1 MQVVK
6 RNGKRE
12 DYNCK
17 KIKKA
22 INFACEGLGVNPLE
36 LEAKFD
42 EFLYDGVTTKA
53 IQDNLILHAKNLAS
67 PLDDEWLLVAGR
79 LATMDR
85 WGIVG
90 CYDKS
95 FSDYFKEQRNNGEW
109 SHDNFDIYTEDE
121 IKLIGTYVV
130 KERDLQHT
138 IASVETADSKYL
150 AKNECIQMLFIGNA
164 MLYASVEKTPQSRL
178 LRVKEFYE
186 ELSNLDWSLASP
198 QLMNLRKGLN
208 NASCFILSPDDDL
221 NSIFDAVKDAAQISK
236 NGGGLGWWLGFIR
249 AKGSSL
255 MGTEGGSGGVLPQVK
270 VLNDTLVYINQ
281 AGKRKGAGTVAL
293 PIWHNDIMDFF
304 DIQTEVGDPRSKSFD
319 IQPQV
324 CFTDLFMQKLEDDPN
339 QEWITVC
346 PYEVKEKLDIILP
359 NMYNEDFVEA
369 YAKIE
374 KAVEDGVLKVFTK
387 YKVIDLWRKY
397 LQVFFEK
404 GRPYA
409 TFVCKI
415 NRDNPNKHDGFI
427 YCGNLCV
434 APETEILTRNGYQ
447 VISELEGQEVEVW
460 NGEEWSKTTVV
471 KTSPLESVVSV
482 DTDDGATIDC
492 TKYHKWYVVK
502 RDKSGKLRGMIEK
515 RTHELQAGDEL
526 IKSEGYDTVLHGYA
540 RLDFPYESGFVTGD
554 GCERGRTDNKGL
566 ELTLYKQSNKFFLKD
581 VLKGY
586 SSSTN
591 LDGNMVFRWKYGTLL
606 GKYNIPDSSF
616 VLQDRLEWLAG
627 LLDADGSALKDG
639 ESFVLNTS
647 KKDFAQKM
655 KLFLQEI
662 GVDCTCG
669 LYSNSKTTAFSKKTS
684 NDYQEIPREPLYVVR
699 VHAKGV
705 TRLLDLGLSCKRLDL
720 VKSEKSRSTSS
731 KFVKIVSVSD
741 FGRETPVFC
750 FTEPKRHM
758 GMFNGILTGQC
769 QESFSNTKPDVYH
782 HTCSLASLVVG
793 RIAVNEL
800 SDKASSLTRLLN
812 NGMMITKAPVV
823 ESENHLRD
831 YRTIGVGIQGL
842 ADILAREWKTYEDLD
857 FITEV
862 CERIQ
867 YGCVRESIQ
876 MAREYSPYPKFKGS
890 RWDVGDIFD
899 EYHKNSVCHD
909 LDWLELKQL
918 CKQHGIYNSQLTS
931 PAPNTST
938 SLFMMASAGFMPHYA
953 EYFYED
959 NKDGKTPVSS
969 MYGKD
974 NPIFYANSI
983 GYFKQYELTKAVGA
997 GQKFVDTGISAEYV
1011 LDRNIHEVTA
1021 KDVSMLVKEAWKNGN
1036 KTVYYL
1042 RTIKVG
1048 EQLVKTDELCS
1059 SCSG

>member
-1 MQVVK
+1 MKVIK
-6 RNGKRE
+6 RNGKAE
-12 DYNCK
+12 EYNCK

-22 INFACEGLGVNPLE
+22 INFACDGLSVNPLK

-42 EFLYDGVTTKA
+42 ESLFDGVTTKA
-53 IQDNLILHAKNLAS
+53 IQDNLILHAKNLS
-67 PLDDEWLLVAGR
+67 TPTDDEWLLVSGR

-90 CYDKS
+90 CYDKP
-95 FSDYFKEQRNNGEW
+95 FINYFEEQRNNGEW
-109 SHDNFDIYTEDE
+109 SHDNFDIYTKEE
-121 IKLIGTYVV
+121 VELIGTFVV

-138 IASVETADSKYL
+138 IASVETAESKYL

-164 MLYASVEKTPQSRL
+164 MLYASVEKTPQARL

-208 NASCFILSPDDDL
+208 NASCFILAPDDDL
-221 NSIFDAVKDAAQISK
+221 NSIFDAFKDAAQISK
-236 NGGGLGWWLGFIR
+236 NGGGLGWYLGFIR

-255 MGTEGGSGGVLPQVK
+255 MGTDGGSGGVLPQVK

-324 CFTDLFMQKLEDDPN
+324 CFMDLFMQKLEDNPQ

-346 PYEVKEKLDIILP
+346 PHEVKEKLGVVLP

-369 YAKIE
+369 YSGIE

-409 TFVCKI
+409 GFMCKV

-427 YCGNLCV
+427 YCLNLCV
-434 APETEILTRNGYQ
+434 
-447 VISELEGQEVEVW
+447 
-460 NGEEWSKTTVV
+460 
-471 KTSPLESVVSV
+471 
-482 DTDDGATIDC
+482 
-492 TKYHKWYVVK
+492 
-502 RDKSGKLRGMIEK
+502 
-515 RTHELQAGDEL
+515 
-526 IKSEGYDTVLHGYA
+526 
-540 RLDFPYESGFVTGD
+540 
-554 GCERGRTDNKGL
+554 
-566 ELTLYKQSNKFFLKD
+566 
-581 VLKGY
+581 
-586 SSSTN
+586 
-591 LDGNMVFRWKYGTLL
+591 
-606 GKYNIPDSSF
+606 
-616 VLQDRLEWLAG
+616 
-627 LLDADGSALKDG
+627 
-639 ESFVLNTS
+639 
-647 KKDFAQKM
+647 
-655 KLFLQEI
+655 
-662 GVDCTCG
+662 
-669 LYSNSKTTAFSKKTS
+669 
-684 NDYQEIPREPLYVVR
+684 
-699 VHAKGV
+699 
-705 TRLLDLGLSCKRLDL
+705 
-720 VKSEKSRSTSS
+720 
-731 KFVKIVSVSD
+731 
-741 FGRETPVFC
+741 
-750 FTEPKRHM
+750 
-758 GMFNGILTGQC
+758 
-769 QESFSNTKPDVYH
+769 ESFSNTKPDVYH

-800 SDKASSLTRLLN
+800 SNKASSLTRLLN

-842 ADILAREWKTYEDLD
+842 ADILAREWKSYEDLD

-876 MAREYSPYPKFKGS
+876 MAKEYSPYPKFKGS

-899 EYHKNSVCHD
+899 EYHKNSVCPD
-909 LDWLELKQL
+909 LDWLEQKQL
-918 CKQHGIYNSQLTS
+918 CKQYGIYNSQLTS

-974 NPIFYANSI
+974 NPIFYANSV
-983 GYFKQYELTKAVGA
+983 GYFKQHELTKAVGA

-1021 KDVSMLVKEAWKNGN
+1021 KDVSMLVKEAWKNGT
-1036 KTVYYL
+1036 KAVYYL

>member
-1 MQVVK
+1 MKVIK
-6 RNGKRE
+6 RNGKAE
-12 DYNCK
+12 EYNCK

-22 INFACEGLGVNPLE
+22 INFACDGLSVNPLK

-42 EFLYDGVTTKA
+42 ESLFDGVTTKA
-53 IQDNLILHAKNLAS
+53 IQDNLILHAKNLS
-67 PLDDEWLLVAGR
+67 TPTDDEWLLVSGR

-90 CYDKS
+90 CYDKP
-95 FSDYFKEQRNNGEW
+95 FINYFEEQRNNGEW
-109 SHDNFDIYTEDE
+109 SHDNFDIYTKEE
-121 IKLIGTYVV
+121 VELIGTFVV

-138 IASVETADSKYL
+138 IASVETAESKYL

-164 MLYASVEKTPQSRL
+164 MLYASVEKTPQARL

-208 NASCFILSPDDDL
+208 NASCFILAPDDDL
-221 NSIFDAVKDAAQISK
+221 NSIYDAFKDAAQISK
-236 NGGGLGWWLGFIR
+236 NGGGLGWYLGFIR

-255 MGTEGGSGGVLPQVK
+255 MGTDGGSGGVLPQVK

-324 CFTDLFMQKLEDDPN
+324 CFMDLFMQKLEDNPQ

-346 PYEVKEKLDIILP
+346 PHEVKEKLGIVLP

-369 YAKIE
+369 YSEIE

-387 YKVIDLWRKY
+387 YKAIDLWRKY

-409 TFVCKI
+409 GFMCKV

-427 YCGNLCV
+427 YCLNLCV
-434 APETEILTRNGYQ
+434 
-447 VISELEGQEVEVW
+447 
-460 NGEEWSKTTVV
+460 
-471 KTSPLESVVSV
+471 
-482 DTDDGATIDC
+482 
-492 TKYHKWYVVK
+492 
-502 RDKSGKLRGMIEK
+502 
-515 RTHELQAGDEL
+515 
-526 IKSEGYDTVLHGYA
+526 
-540 RLDFPYESGFVTGD
+540 
-554 GCERGRTDNKGL
+554 
-566 ELTLYKQSNKFFLKD
+566 
-581 VLKGY
+581 
-586 SSSTN
+586 
-591 LDGNMVFRWKYGTLL
+591 
-606 GKYNIPDSSF
+606 
-616 VLQDRLEWLAG
+616 
-627 LLDADGSALKDG
+627 
-639 ESFVLNTS
+639 
-647 KKDFAQKM
+647 
-655 KLFLQEI
+655 
-662 GVDCTCG
+662 
-669 LYSNSKTTAFSKKTS
+669 
-684 NDYQEIPREPLYVVR
+684 
-699 VHAKGV
+699 
-705 TRLLDLGLSCKRLDL
+705 
-720 VKSEKSRSTSS
+720 
-731 KFVKIVSVSD
+731 
-741 FGRETPVFC
+741 
-750 FTEPKRHM
+750 
-758 GMFNGILTGQC
+758 
-769 QESFSNTKPDVYH
+769 ESFSNTKPDVYH

-800 SDKASSLTRLLN
+800 SNKASSLTRLLN

-842 ADILAREWKTYEDLD
+842 ADILAREWKSYEDLD

-876 MAREYSPYPKFKGS
+876 MAKEYSPYPKFKGS

-899 EYHKNSVCHD
+899 EYHKNSVCPD
-909 LDWLELKQL
+909 LDWLEQKQL
-918 CKQHGIYNSQLTS
+918 CKQYGIYNSQLTS

-974 NPIFYANSI
+974 NPIFYANSV
-983 GYFKQYELTKAVGA
+983 GYFKQHELTKAVGA

-1021 KDVSMLVKEAWKNGN
+1021 KDVSMLVKEAWKNGT
-1036 KTVYYL
+1036 KAVYYL

>member
-1 MQVVK
+1 MKVIK
-6 RNGKRE
+6 RNGKAE
-12 DYNCK
+12 EYNCK

-22 INFACEGLGVNPLE
+22 INFACDGLSVNPLK

-42 EFLYDGVTTKA
+42 ESLFDGVTTKA
-53 IQDNLILHAKNLAS
+53 IQDNLILHAKNLS
-67 PLDDEWLLVAGR
+67 TPTDDEWLLVSGR

-90 CYDKS
+90 CYDKP
-95 FSDYFKEQRNNGEW
+95 FINYFEEQRNNGEW
-109 SHDNFDIYTEDE
+109 SHKNFDIYTKEEVE
-121 IKLIGTYVV
+121 IIGTFIV

-138 IASVETADSKYL
+138 IASVETAESKYL

-164 MLYASVEKTPQSRL
+164 MLYASVEKTSQARL
-178 LRVKEFYE
+178 VRVKEFYE

-208 NASCFILSPDDDL
+208 NASCFILAPDDDL
-221 NSIFDAVKDAAQISK
+221 NSIYDAFKDAAQISK
-236 NGGGLGWWLGFIR
+236 NGGGLGWYLGFIR

-255 MGTEGGSGGVLPQVK
+255 MGTDGGSGGVLPQVK

-324 CFTDLFMQKLEDDPN
+324 CFMDLFMQKLEDNPQ

-346 PYEVKEKLDIILP
+346 PHEVKEKLGIVLP

-369 YAKIE
+369 YSEIE

-409 TFVCKI
+409 GFMCKV

-427 YCGNLCV
+427 YCLNLCV
-434 APETEILTRNGYQ
+434 
-447 VISELEGQEVEVW
+447 
-460 NGEEWSKTTVV
+460 
-471 KTSPLESVVSV
+471 
-482 DTDDGATIDC
+482 
-492 TKYHKWYVVK
+492 
-502 RDKSGKLRGMIEK
+502 
-515 RTHELQAGDEL
+515 
-526 IKSEGYDTVLHGYA
+526 
-540 RLDFPYESGFVTGD
+540 
-554 GCERGRTDNKGL
+554 
-566 ELTLYKQSNKFFLKD
+566 
-581 VLKGY
+581 
-586 SSSTN
+586 
-591 LDGNMVFRWKYGTLL
+591 
-606 GKYNIPDSSF
+606 
-616 VLQDRLEWLAG
+616 
-627 LLDADGSALKDG
+627 
-639 ESFVLNTS
+639 
-647 KKDFAQKM
+647 
-655 KLFLQEI
+655 
-662 GVDCTCG
+662 
-669 LYSNSKTTAFSKKTS
+669 
-684 NDYQEIPREPLYVVR
+684 
-699 VHAKGV
+699 
-705 TRLLDLGLSCKRLDL
+705 
-720 VKSEKSRSTSS
+720 
-731 KFVKIVSVSD
+731 
-741 FGRETPVFC
+741 
-750 FTEPKRHM
+750 
-758 GMFNGILTGQC
+758 
-769 QESFSNTKPDVYH
+769 ESFSNTKPDVYH

-800 SDKASSLTRLLN
+800 SNKASSLTRLLN

-842 ADILAREWKTYEDLD
+842 ADILAREWKSYEDLD

-876 MAREYSPYPKFKGS
+876 MAKEYSPYPKFKGS

-899 EYHKNSVCHD
+899 EYHKNSVCPD
-909 LDWLELKQL
+909 LDWLEQKQL
-918 CKQHGIYNSQLTS
+918 CKQYGIYNSQLTS

-974 NPIFYANSI
+974 NPIFYANSV
-983 GYFKQYELTKAVGA
+983 GYFKQHELTKAVGA

-1021 KDVSMLVKEAWKNGN
+1021 KDVSMLVKEAWKNGT
-1036 KTVYYL
+1036 KAVYYL

>member
-1 MQVVK
+1 MKVIK
-6 RNGKRE
+6 RNGKAE
-12 DYNCK
+12 EYNCK

-22 INFACEGLGVNPLE
+22 INFACDGLSVNPLK

-42 EFLYDGVTTKA
+42 ESLFDGVTTKA
-53 IQDNLILHAKNLAS
+53 IQDNLILHAKNLS
-67 PLDDEWLLVAGR
+67 TPTDDEWLLVSGR

-90 CYDKS
+90 CYDKP
-95 FSDYFKEQRNNGEW
+95 FINYFEEQRNNGEW
-109 SHDNFDIYTEDE
+109 SHDNFDIYTKEE
-121 IKLIGTYVV
+121 VELIGTFVV

-138 IASVETADSKYL
+138 IASVETAESKYL

-164 MLYASVEKTPQSRL
+164 MLYASVEKTSQARL

-208 NASCFILSPDDDL
+208 NASCFILAPDDDL
-221 NSIFDAVKDAAQISK
+221 NSIFDAFKDAAQISK
-236 NGGGLGWWLGFIR
+236 NGGGLGWYLGFIR

-255 MGTEGGSGGVLPQVK
+255 MGTDGGSGGVLPQVK

-324 CFTDLFMQKLEDDPN
+324 CFMDLFMQKLEDNPQ

-346 PYEVKEKLDIILP
+346 PHEVKEKLGITLP

-369 YAKIE
+369 YSEIE

-409 TFVCKI
+409 GFMCKV

-427 YCGNLCV
+427 YCLNLCV
-434 APETEILTRNGYQ
+434 
-447 VISELEGQEVEVW
+447 
-460 NGEEWSKTTVV
+460 
-471 KTSPLESVVSV
+471 
-482 DTDDGATIDC
+482 
-492 TKYHKWYVVK
+492 
-502 RDKSGKLRGMIEK
+502 
-515 RTHELQAGDEL
+515 
-526 IKSEGYDTVLHGYA
+526 
-540 RLDFPYESGFVTGD
+540 
-554 GCERGRTDNKGL
+554 
-566 ELTLYKQSNKFFLKD
+566 
-581 VLKGY
+581 
-586 SSSTN
+586 
-591 LDGNMVFRWKYGTLL
+591 
-606 GKYNIPDSSF
+606 
-616 VLQDRLEWLAG
+616 
-627 LLDADGSALKDG
+627 
-639 ESFVLNTS
+639 
-647 KKDFAQKM
+647 
-655 KLFLQEI
+655 
-662 GVDCTCG
+662 
-669 LYSNSKTTAFSKKTS
+669 
-684 NDYQEIPREPLYVVR
+684 
-699 VHAKGV
+699 
-705 TRLLDLGLSCKRLDL
+705 
-720 VKSEKSRSTSS
+720 
-731 KFVKIVSVSD
+731 
-741 FGRETPVFC
+741 
-750 FTEPKRHM
+750 
-758 GMFNGILTGQC
+758 
-769 QESFSNTKPDVYH
+769 ESFSNTKPDVYH

-800 SDKASSLTRLLN
+800 SNKASSLTRLLN

-842 ADILAREWKTYEDLD
+842 ADILAREWKSYEDLD

-876 MAREYSPYPKFKGS
+876 MAKEYSPYPKFKGS

-899 EYHKNSVCHD
+899 EYHKNSVCPD
-909 LDWLELKQL
+909 LDWLEQKQL
-918 CKQHGIYNSQLTS
+918 CKQYGIYNSQLTS

-983 GYFKQYELTKAVGA
+983 GYFKQHKLTKAVGA

-1021 KDVSMLVKEAWKNGN
+1021 KDVSMLVKEAWKNST
-1036 KTVYYL
+1036 KAVYYL

-1048 EQLVKTDELCS
+1048 EQLVKTDEICS

>member
-1 MQVVK
+1 MKVIK
-6 RNGKRE
+6 RNGKAE
-12 DYNCK
+12 EYNCK

-22 INFACEGLGVNPLE
+22 INFACDGLSVNPLK

-42 EFLYDGVTTKA
+42 ESLFDGVTTKA
-53 IQDNLILHAKNLAS
+53 IQDNLILHAKNLS
-67 PLDDEWLLVAGR
+67 TPTDDEWLLVSGR

-90 CYDKS
+90 CYDKP
-95 FSDYFKEQRNNGEW
+95 FINYFEEQRNNGEW
-109 SHDNFDIYTEDE
+109 SHDNFDIYTKEE
-121 IKLIGTYVV
+121 VELIGTFVV

-138 IASVETADSKYL
+138 IASVETAESKYI
-150 AKNECIQMLFIGNA
+150 ARDECIQMLFIGNA
-164 MLYASVEKTPQSRL
+164 MLYASVEKTSQARL

-208 NASCFILSPDDDL
+208 NASCFILAPDDDL
-221 NSIFDAVKDAAQISK
+221 NSIFDAFKDAAQISK
-236 NGGGLGWWLGFIR
+236 NGGGLGWYLGFIR

-255 MGTEGGSGGVLPQVK
+255 MGTDGGSGGVLPQVK

-324 CFTDLFMQKLEDDPN
+324 CFMDLFMQKLEDNPQ

-346 PYEVKEKLDIILP
+346 PHEVKEKLGIVLP

-369 YAKIE
+369 YSEIE
-374 KAVEDGVLKVFTK
+374 KAVEGGVLKVFTK

-409 TFVCKI
+409 GFMCKV

-427 YCGNLCV
+427 YCLNLCV
-434 APETEILTRNGYQ
+434 
-447 VISELEGQEVEVW
+447 
-460 NGEEWSKTTVV
+460 
-471 KTSPLESVVSV
+471 
-482 DTDDGATIDC
+482 
-492 TKYHKWYVVK
+492 
-502 RDKSGKLRGMIEK
+502 
-515 RTHELQAGDEL
+515 
-526 IKSEGYDTVLHGYA
+526 
-540 RLDFPYESGFVTGD
+540 
-554 GCERGRTDNKGL
+554 
-566 ELTLYKQSNKFFLKD
+566 
-581 VLKGY
+581 
-586 SSSTN
+586 
-591 LDGNMVFRWKYGTLL
+591 
-606 GKYNIPDSSF
+606 
-616 VLQDRLEWLAG
+616 
-627 LLDADGSALKDG
+627 
-639 ESFVLNTS
+639 
-647 KKDFAQKM
+647 
-655 KLFLQEI
+655 
-662 GVDCTCG
+662 
-669 LYSNSKTTAFSKKTS
+669 
-684 NDYQEIPREPLYVVR
+684 
-699 VHAKGV
+699 
-705 TRLLDLGLSCKRLDL
+705 
-720 VKSEKSRSTSS
+720 
-731 KFVKIVSVSD
+731 
-741 FGRETPVFC
+741 
-750 FTEPKRHM
+750 
-758 GMFNGILTGQC
+758 
-769 QESFSNTKPDVYH
+769 ESFSNTKPDVYH

-800 SDKASSLTRLLN
+800 SNKASSLTRLLN

-842 ADILAREWKTYEDLD
+842 ADILAREWKSYEDLD

-876 MAREYSPYPKFKGS
+876 MAKEYSPYPKFKGS

-899 EYHKNSVCHD
+899 EYHKNSVCPD
-909 LDWLELKQL
+909 LDWLEQKQL
-918 CKQHGIYNSQLTS
+918 CKQYGIYNSQLTS

-974 NPIFYANSI
+974 NPIFYANSV
-983 GYFKQYELTKAVGA
+983 GYFKQHELTKAVGA

-1021 KDVSMLVKEAWKNGN
+1021 KDVSMLVKEAWKNGT
-1036 KTVYYL
+1036 KAVYYL

>member
-1 MQVVK
+1 MKVIK
-6 RNGKRE
+6 RNGKAE
-12 DYNCK
+12 EYNCK

-22 INFACEGLGVNPLE
+22 INFACDGLSVNPLK

-42 EFLYDGVTTKA
+42 ESLFDGVTTKA
-53 IQDNLILHAKNLAS
+53 IQDNLILHAKNLS
-67 PLDDEWLLVAGR
+67 TPMDDEWLLVSGR

-90 CYDKS
+90 CYDKP
-95 FSDYFKEQRNNGEW
+95 FINYFEEQRNNGEW
-109 SHDNFDIYTEDE
+109 SHDNFDIYTKEE
-121 IKLIGTYVV
+121 VELIGTFFV

-138 IASVETADSKYL
+138 IASVETAESKYL

-164 MLYASVEKTPQSRL
+164 MLYASVEKTPQARL

-208 NASCFILSPDDDL
+208 NASCFILAPDDDL
-221 NSIFDAVKDAAQISK
+221 NSIFDAFKDAAQISK
-236 NGGGLGWWLGFIR
+236 NGGGLGWYLGFIR

-255 MGTEGGSGGVLPQVK
+255 MGTDGGSGGVLPQVK

-324 CFTDLFMQKLEDDPN
+324 CFMDLFMQKLEDNPQ

-346 PYEVKEKLDIILP
+346 PHEVKEKLGITLP

-369 YAKIE
+369 YSEIE

-409 TFVCKI
+409 GFMCKV

-427 YCGNLCV
+427 YCLNLCV
-434 APETEILTRNGYQ
+434 
-447 VISELEGQEVEVW
+447 
-460 NGEEWSKTTVV
+460 
-471 KTSPLESVVSV
+471 
-482 DTDDGATIDC
+482 
-492 TKYHKWYVVK
+492 
-502 RDKSGKLRGMIEK
+502 
-515 RTHELQAGDEL
+515 
-526 IKSEGYDTVLHGYA
+526 
-540 RLDFPYESGFVTGD
+540 
-554 GCERGRTDNKGL
+554 
-566 ELTLYKQSNKFFLKD
+566 
-581 VLKGY
+581 
-586 SSSTN
+586 
-591 LDGNMVFRWKYGTLL
+591 
-606 GKYNIPDSSF
+606 
-616 VLQDRLEWLAG
+616 
-627 LLDADGSALKDG
+627 
-639 ESFVLNTS
+639 
-647 KKDFAQKM
+647 
-655 KLFLQEI
+655 
-662 GVDCTCG
+662 
-669 LYSNSKTTAFSKKTS
+669 
-684 NDYQEIPREPLYVVR
+684 
-699 VHAKGV
+699 
-705 TRLLDLGLSCKRLDL
+705 
-720 VKSEKSRSTSS
+720 
-731 KFVKIVSVSD
+731 
-741 FGRETPVFC
+741 
-750 FTEPKRHM
+750 
-758 GMFNGILTGQC
+758 
-769 QESFSNTKPDVYH
+769 ESFSNTKPDVYH

-800 SDKASSLTRLLN
+800 SNKASSLTRLLN

-842 ADILAREWKTYEDLD
+842 ADILAREWKSYEDLD

-876 MAREYSPYPKFKGS
+876 MAKEYSPYPKFKGS

-899 EYHKNSVCHD
+899 EYHKNSVCPD
-909 LDWLELKQL
+909 LDWLEQKQL
-918 CKQHGIYNSQLTS
+918 CKQYGIYNSQLTS

-983 GYFKQYELTKAVGA
+983 GYFKQHKLTKAVGA

-1021 KDVSMLVKEAWKNGN
+1021 KDVSMLVKEAWKNST
-1036 KTVYYL
+1036 KAVYYL

-1048 EQLVKTDELCS
+1048 EQLVKTDEICP

>member
-1 MQVVK
+1 MKVIK
-6 RNGKRE
+6 RNGKAE
-12 DYNCK
+12 EYNCK

-22 INFACEGLGVNPLE
+22 INFACDGLSVNPLK

-42 EFLYDGVTTKA
+42 ESLFDGVTTKA
-53 IQDNLILHAKNLAS
+53 IQDNLILHAKNLS
-67 PLDDEWLLVAGR
+67 TPMDDEWLLVSGR

-90 CYDKS
+90 CYDKP
-95 FSDYFKEQRNNGEW
+95 FINYFEDQRNNGEW
-109 SHDNFDIYTEDE
+109 SHDNFDIYTKEE
-121 IKLIGTYVV
+121 VELIGTFVV

-138 IASVETADSKYL
+138 IASVETAESKYL

-164 MLYASVEKTPQSRL
+164 MLYASVEKTPQARL

-208 NASCFILSPDDDL
+208 NASCFILAPDDDL
-221 NSIFDAVKDAAQISK
+221 NSIFDAFKDAAQISK
-236 NGGGLGWWLGFIR
+236 NGGGLGWYLGFIR

-255 MGTEGGSGGVLPQVK
+255 MGTDGGSGGVLPQVK

-324 CFTDLFMQKLEDDPN
+324 CFMDLFMQKLEDNPQ

-346 PYEVKEKLDIILP
+346 PHEVKEKLGIVLP

-369 YAKIE
+369 YSEIE

-409 TFVCKI
+409 GFMCKV

-427 YCGNLCV
+427 YCLNLCV
-434 APETEILTRNGYQ
+434 
-447 VISELEGQEVEVW
+447 
-460 NGEEWSKTTVV
+460 
-471 KTSPLESVVSV
+471 
-482 DTDDGATIDC
+482 
-492 TKYHKWYVVK
+492 
-502 RDKSGKLRGMIEK
+502 
-515 RTHELQAGDEL
+515 
-526 IKSEGYDTVLHGYA
+526 
-540 RLDFPYESGFVTGD
+540 
-554 GCERGRTDNKGL
+554 
-566 ELTLYKQSNKFFLKD
+566 
-581 VLKGY
+581 
-586 SSSTN
+586 
-591 LDGNMVFRWKYGTLL
+591 
-606 GKYNIPDSSF
+606 
-616 VLQDRLEWLAG
+616 
-627 LLDADGSALKDG
+627 
-639 ESFVLNTS
+639 
-647 KKDFAQKM
+647 
-655 KLFLQEI
+655 
-662 GVDCTCG
+662 
-669 LYSNSKTTAFSKKTS
+669 
-684 NDYQEIPREPLYVVR
+684 
-699 VHAKGV
+699 
-705 TRLLDLGLSCKRLDL
+705 
-720 VKSEKSRSTSS
+720 
-731 KFVKIVSVSD
+731 
-741 FGRETPVFC
+741 
-750 FTEPKRHM
+750 
-758 GMFNGILTGQC
+758 
-769 QESFSNTKPDVYH
+769 ESFSNTKPDVYH

-800 SDKASSLTRLLN
+800 SNKASSLTRLLN

-842 ADILAREWKTYEDLD
+842 ADILAREWKSYEDLD

-876 MAREYSPYPKFKGS
+876 MAKEYSPYPKFKGS

-899 EYHKNSVCHD
+899 EYHKNSICPD
-909 LDWLELKQL
+909 LDWLEQKQL
-918 CKQHGIYNSQLTS
+918 CKQYGIYNSQLTS

-983 GYFKQYELTKAVGA
+983 GYFKQHKLTKAVGA

-1021 KDVSMLVKEAWKNGN
+1021 KDVSMLVKEAWKNST
-1036 KTVYYL
+1036 KAVYYL

>member
-1 MQVVK
+1 MKVIK
-6 RNGKRE
+6 RNGKAE
-12 DYNCK
+12 EYNCK

-22 INFACEGLGVNPLE
+22 INFACDGLSVNPLK

-42 EFLYDGVTTKA
+42 ESLFDGVTTKA
-53 IQDNLILHAKNLAS
+53 IQDNLILHAKNLS
-67 PLDDEWLLVAGR
+67 TPVDDEWLLVSGR

-90 CYDKS
+90 CYDKP
-95 FSDYFKEQRNNGEW
+95 FINYFEEQRNNGEW
-109 SHDNFDIYTEDE
+109 SHDNFDIYTKEE
-121 IKLIGTYVV
+121 VELIGTFVV

-138 IASVETADSKYL
+138 IASVETAESKYL

-164 MLYASVEKTPQSRL
+164 MLYASVEKTSQARL

-208 NASCFILSPDDDL
+208 NASCFILAPDDDL
-221 NSIFDAVKDAAQISK
+221 NSIFDAFKDAAQISK
-236 NGGGLGWWLGFIR
+236 NGGGLGWYLGFIR

-255 MGTEGGSGGVLPQVK
+255 MGTDGGSGGVLPQVK

-324 CFTDLFMQKLEDDPN
+324 CFMDLFMQKLEDNPQ

-346 PYEVKEKLDIILP
+346 PHEVKEKLGITLP

-369 YAKIE
+369 YSEIE

-409 TFVCKI
+409 GFMCKV

-427 YCGNLCV
+427 YCLNLCV
-434 APETEILTRNGYQ
+434 
-447 VISELEGQEVEVW
+447 
-460 NGEEWSKTTVV
+460 
-471 KTSPLESVVSV
+471 
-482 DTDDGATIDC
+482 
-492 TKYHKWYVVK
+492 
-502 RDKSGKLRGMIEK
+502 
-515 RTHELQAGDEL
+515 
-526 IKSEGYDTVLHGYA
+526 
-540 RLDFPYESGFVTGD
+540 
-554 GCERGRTDNKGL
+554 
-566 ELTLYKQSNKFFLKD
+566 
-581 VLKGY
+581 
-586 SSSTN
+586 
-591 LDGNMVFRWKYGTLL
+591 
-606 GKYNIPDSSF
+606 
-616 VLQDRLEWLAG
+616 
-627 LLDADGSALKDG
+627 
-639 ESFVLNTS
+639 
-647 KKDFAQKM
+647 
-655 KLFLQEI
+655 
-662 GVDCTCG
+662 
-669 LYSNSKTTAFSKKTS
+669 
-684 NDYQEIPREPLYVVR
+684 
-699 VHAKGV
+699 
-705 TRLLDLGLSCKRLDL
+705 
-720 VKSEKSRSTSS
+720 
-731 KFVKIVSVSD
+731 
-741 FGRETPVFC
+741 
-750 FTEPKRHM
+750 
-758 GMFNGILTGQC
+758 
-769 QESFSNTKPDVYH
+769 ESFSNTKPDVYH

-800 SDKASSLTRLLN
+800 SNKASSLTRLLN

-842 ADILAREWKTYEDLD
+842 ADILAREWKSYEDLD

-876 MAREYSPYPKFKGS
+876 MAKEYSPYPKFKGS

-899 EYHKNSVCHD
+899 EYHKNSVCPD
-909 LDWLELKQL
+909 LDWLEQKQL
-918 CKQHGIYNSQLTS
+918 CKQYGIYNSQLTS

-974 NPIFYANSI
+974 NPIFYANSV
-983 GYFKQYELTKAVGA
+983 GYFKQHKLTKAVGA

-1021 KDVSMLVKEAWKNGN
+1021 KDVSMLVKEAWKNGT
-1036 KTVYYL
+1036 KAVYYL

>member
-1 MQVVK
+1 MKVIK
-6 RNGKRE
+6 RNGKAE
-12 DYNCK
+12 EYNCK

-22 INFACEGLGVNPLE
+22 INFACDGLSVNPLK

-42 EFLYDGVTTKA
+42 ESLFDGVTTKA
-53 IQDNLILHAKNLAS
+53 IQDNLILHAKNLS
-67 PLDDEWLLVAGR
+67 TPMDDEWLLVSGR

-90 CYDKS
+90 CYDKP
-95 FSDYFKEQRNNGEW
+95 FINYFEEQRNNGEW
-109 SHDNFDIYTEDE
+109 SHDNFDIYTKEE
-121 IKLIGTYVV
+121 VELIGTFVV

-138 IASVETADSKYL
+138 IASVETAESKYL

-164 MLYASVEKTPQSRL
+164 MLYASVEKTPQARL

-208 NASCFILSPDDDL
+208 NASCFILAPDDDL
-221 NSIFDAVKDAAQISK
+221 NSIFDAFKDAAQISK
-236 NGGGLGWWLGFIR
+236 NGGGLGWYLGFIR

-255 MGTEGGSGGVLPQVK
+255 MGTDGGSGGVLPQVK

-324 CFTDLFMQKLEDDPN
+324 CFMDLFMQKLEDDPQ

-346 PYEVKEKLDIILP
+346 PHEVKEKLGVTLP

-369 YAKIE
+369 YSEIE

-387 YKVIDLWRKY
+387 HKVIDLWRKY

-409 TFVCKI
+409 GFMCKV

-427 YCGNLCV
+427 YCLNLCV
-434 APETEILTRNGYQ
+434 
-447 VISELEGQEVEVW
+447 
-460 NGEEWSKTTVV
+460 
-471 KTSPLESVVSV
+471 
-482 DTDDGATIDC
+482 
-492 TKYHKWYVVK
+492 
-502 RDKSGKLRGMIEK
+502 
-515 RTHELQAGDEL
+515 
-526 IKSEGYDTVLHGYA
+526 
-540 RLDFPYESGFVTGD
+540 
-554 GCERGRTDNKGL
+554 
-566 ELTLYKQSNKFFLKD
+566 
-581 VLKGY
+581 
-586 SSSTN
+586 
-591 LDGNMVFRWKYGTLL
+591 
-606 GKYNIPDSSF
+606 
-616 VLQDRLEWLAG
+616 
-627 LLDADGSALKDG
+627 
-639 ESFVLNTS
+639 
-647 KKDFAQKM
+647 
-655 KLFLQEI
+655 
-662 GVDCTCG
+662 
-669 LYSNSKTTAFSKKTS
+669 
-684 NDYQEIPREPLYVVR
+684 
-699 VHAKGV
+699 
-705 TRLLDLGLSCKRLDL
+705 
-720 VKSEKSRSTSS
+720 
-731 KFVKIVSVSD
+731 
-741 FGRETPVFC
+741 
-750 FTEPKRHM
+750 
-758 GMFNGILTGQC
+758 
-769 QESFSNTKPDVYH
+769 ESFSNTKPDVYH

-800 SDKASSLTRLLN
+800 SNKASSLTRLLN

-842 ADILAREWKTYEDLD
+842 ADILAREWKSYEDLD

-876 MAREYSPYPKFKGS
+876 MAKEYSPYPKFKGS

-899 EYHKNSVCHD
+899 EYHKNSVCPD
-909 LDWLELKQL
+909 LDWLEQKQL
-918 CKQHGIYNSQLTS
+918 CKQYGIYNSQLTS

-974 NPIFYANSI
+974 NPIFYANSV
-983 GYFKQYELTKAVGA
+983 GYFKQHELTKAVGA

-1021 KDVSMLVKEAWKNGN
+1021 KDVSMLVKEAWKNGT
-1036 KTVYYL
+1036 KAVYYL

-1048 EQLVKTDELCS
+1048 EQLVKTDESCS

>member
-1 MQVVK
+1 MKVIK
-6 RNGKRE
+6 RNGKAE
-12 DYNCK
+12 EYNCK

-22 INFACEGLGVNPLE
+22 INFACDGLSVNPLK

-42 EFLYDGVTTKA
+42 ESLFDGVTTKA
-53 IQDNLILHAKNLAS
+53 IQDNLILHAKNLS
-67 PLDDEWLLVAGR
+67 TPMDDEWLLVSGR

-90 CYDKS
+90 CYDKP
-95 FSDYFKEQRNNGEW
+95 FINYFEDQRNNGEW
-109 SHDNFDIYTEDE
+109 SHDNFDIYTKEE
-121 IKLIGTYVV
+121 VELIGTFVV

-138 IASVETADSKYL
+138 IASVETAESKYL

-164 MLYASVEKTPQSRL
+164 MLYASVEKTSQARL

-208 NASCFILSPDDDL
+208 NASCFILAPDDDL
-221 NSIFDAVKDAAQISK
+221 NSIFDAFKDAAQISK
-236 NGGGLGWWLGFIR
+236 NGGGLGWYLGFIR

-255 MGTEGGSGGVLPQVK
+255 MGTDGGSGGVLPQVK

-324 CFTDLFMQKLEDDPN
+324 CFMDLFMQKLEDNPQ

-346 PYEVKEKLDIILP
+346 PHEVKEKLGITLP

-369 YAKIE
+369 YSEIE

-409 TFVCKI
+409 GFMCKV

-427 YCGNLCV
+427 YCLNLCV
-434 APETEILTRNGYQ
+434 
-447 VISELEGQEVEVW
+447 
-460 NGEEWSKTTVV
+460 
-471 KTSPLESVVSV
+471 
-482 DTDDGATIDC
+482 
-492 TKYHKWYVVK
+492 
-502 RDKSGKLRGMIEK
+502 
-515 RTHELQAGDEL
+515 
-526 IKSEGYDTVLHGYA
+526 
-540 RLDFPYESGFVTGD
+540 
-554 GCERGRTDNKGL
+554 
-566 ELTLYKQSNKFFLKD
+566 
-581 VLKGY
+581 
-586 SSSTN
+586 
-591 LDGNMVFRWKYGTLL
+591 
-606 GKYNIPDSSF
+606 
-616 VLQDRLEWLAG
+616 
-627 LLDADGSALKDG
+627 
-639 ESFVLNTS
+639 
-647 KKDFAQKM
+647 
-655 KLFLQEI
+655 
-662 GVDCTCG
+662 
-669 LYSNSKTTAFSKKTS
+669 
-684 NDYQEIPREPLYVVR
+684 
-699 VHAKGV
+699 
-705 TRLLDLGLSCKRLDL
+705 
-720 VKSEKSRSTSS
+720 
-731 KFVKIVSVSD
+731 
-741 FGRETPVFC
+741 
-750 FTEPKRHM
+750 
-758 GMFNGILTGQC
+758 
-769 QESFSNTKPDVYH
+769 ESFSNTKPDVYH

-800 SDKASSLTRLLN
+800 SNKASSLTRLLN

-842 ADILAREWKTYEDLD
+842 ADILAREWKSYEDLD

-876 MAREYSPYPKFKGS
+876 MAKEYSPYPKFKGS

-899 EYHKNSVCHD
+899 EYHKNSVCPD
-909 LDWLELKQL
+909 LDWLEQKQL
-918 CKQHGIYNSQLTS
+918 CKQYGIYNSQLTS

-983 GYFKQYELTKAVGA
+983 GYFKQHKLTKAVGA

-1021 KDVSMLVKEAWKNGN
+1021 KDVSMLVKEAWKNGT
-1036 KTVYYL
+1036 KAVYYL

>member
-1 MQVVK
+1 MIKVVK
-6 RNGKRE
+6 RNGKTE
-12 DYNCK
+12 EYNCK

-22 INFACEGLGVNPLE
+22 INFACEGLTVNPLT

-42 EFLYDGVTTKA
+42 ESLFDGVTTKA
-53 IQDNLILHAKNLAS
+53 IQDNLILHAKNLS
-67 PLDDEWLLVAGR
+67 TPLDDEWLLVSGR

-90 CYDKS
+90 CYDKP
-95 FSDYFKEQRNNGEW
+95 FINYFKEQRNNGEW
-109 SHDNFDIYTEDE
+109 SHENFDIYTEDE
-121 IKLIGTYVV
+121 IKLIGTYIV

-138 IASVETADSKYL
+138 IASVETAESKYL

-164 MLYASVEKTPQSRL
+164 MLYASVEKTPQARL

-186 ELSNLDWSLASP
+186 ELSLLDWSLASP
-198 QLMNLRKGLN
+198 QLMNLRRGLN
-208 NASCFILSPDDDL
+208 NASCFILAPDDDL
-221 NSIFDAVKDAAQISK
+221 NSIFDAFKDAAQISK
-236 NGGGLGWWLGFIR
+236 NGGGLGWYLGFIR

-324 CFTDLFMQKLEDDPN
+324 CFTDLFMQKLEDNPQ

-346 PYEVKEKLDIILP
+346 PYEVKEKLNIILP

-369 YAKIE
+369 YSKIE
-374 KAVEDGVLKVFTK
+374 KAVEEGILKVFTK
-387 YKVIDLWRKY
+387 HKIIDLWRKY

-409 TFVCKI
+409 AFMCKV

-427 YCGNLCV
+427 YCLNLCV
-434 APETEILTRNGYQ
+434 
-447 VISELEGQEVEVW
+447 
-460 NGEEWSKTTVV
+460 
-471 KTSPLESVVSV
+471 
-482 DTDDGATIDC
+482 
-492 TKYHKWYVVK
+492 
-502 RDKSGKLRGMIEK
+502 
-515 RTHELQAGDEL
+515 
-526 IKSEGYDTVLHGYA
+526 
-540 RLDFPYESGFVTGD
+540 
-554 GCERGRTDNKGL
+554 
-566 ELTLYKQSNKFFLKD
+566 
-581 VLKGY
+581 
-586 SSSTN
+586 
-591 LDGNMVFRWKYGTLL
+591 
-606 GKYNIPDSSF
+606 
-616 VLQDRLEWLAG
+616 
-627 LLDADGSALKDG
+627 
-639 ESFVLNTS
+639 
-647 KKDFAQKM
+647 
-655 KLFLQEI
+655 
-662 GVDCTCG
+662 
-669 LYSNSKTTAFSKKTS
+669 
-684 NDYQEIPREPLYVVR
+684 
-699 VHAKGV
+699 
-705 TRLLDLGLSCKRLDL
+705 
-720 VKSEKSRSTSS
+720 
-731 KFVKIVSVSD
+731 
-741 FGRETPVFC
+741 
-750 FTEPKRHM
+750 
-758 GMFNGILTGQC
+758 
-769 QESFSNTKPDVYH
+769 ESFSNTKPDVYH

-793 RIAVNEL
+793 RIVVNEL
-800 SDKASSLTRLLN
+800 SNKASSLTRLLN

-842 ADILAREWKTYEDLD
+842 ADILAREWKAYEDLD

-876 MAREYSPYPKFKGS
+876 MAKEYSPYPKFKGS

-899 EYHKNSVCHD
+899 EYHKNSVCPD
-909 LDWLELKQL
+909 LDWLEQKQL
-918 CKQHGIYNSQLTS
+918 CKQYGIYNSQVTS

-938 SLFMMASAGFMPHYA
+938 SIFMMASAGFMPHYA
-953 EYFYED
+953 EYYYED

-983 GYFKQYELTKAVGA
+983 GYFKQHTLTKSVGA

-1011 LDRNIHEVTA
+1011 LDRNLHEVTA

-1036 KTVYYL
+1036 KAVYYL

-1048 EQLVKTDELCS
+1048 EQLVKTDELCA

>member
-1 MQVVK
+1 MKVIK
-6 RNGKRE
+6 RNGKAE
-12 DYNCK
+12 EYNCK

-22 INFACEGLGVNPLE
+22 INFACDGLSVNPLK

-42 EFLYDGVTTKA
+42 ESLFDGVTTKA
-53 IQDNLILHAKNLAS
+53 IQDNLILHAKNLS
-67 PLDDEWLLVAGR
+67 TPTDDEWLLVSGR

-90 CYDKS
+90 CYDKP
-95 FSDYFKEQRNNGEW
+95 FINYFEEQRNNGEW
-109 SHDNFDIYTEDE
+109 SHDNFDIYTKEE
-121 IKLIGTYVV
+121 VELIGTFVV

-138 IASVETADSKYL
+138 IASVETAESKYL

-164 MLYASVEKTPQSRL
+164 MLYASVEKTPQARL

-208 NASCFILSPDDDL
+208 NASCFILAPDDDL
-221 NSIFDAVKDAAQISK
+221 NSIFDAFKDAAQISK
-236 NGGGLGWWLGFIR
+236 NGGGLGWYLGFIR

-255 MGTEGGSGGVLPQVK
+255 MGTDGGSGGVLPQVK

-324 CFTDLFMQKLEDDPN
+324 CFMDLFMQKLEDNPQ

-346 PYEVKEKLDIILP
+346 PHEVKEKLGIVLP

-369 YAKIE
+369 YSEIE

-409 TFVCKI
+409 GFMCKV

-427 YCGNLCV
+427 YCLNLCV
-434 APETEILTRNGYQ
+434 
-447 VISELEGQEVEVW
+447 
-460 NGEEWSKTTVV
+460 
-471 KTSPLESVVSV
+471 
-482 DTDDGATIDC
+482 
-492 TKYHKWYVVK
+492 
-502 RDKSGKLRGMIEK
+502 
-515 RTHELQAGDEL
+515 
-526 IKSEGYDTVLHGYA
+526 
-540 RLDFPYESGFVTGD
+540 
-554 GCERGRTDNKGL
+554 
-566 ELTLYKQSNKFFLKD
+566 
-581 VLKGY
+581 
-586 SSSTN
+586 
-591 LDGNMVFRWKYGTLL
+591 
-606 GKYNIPDSSF
+606 
-616 VLQDRLEWLAG
+616 
-627 LLDADGSALKDG
+627 
-639 ESFVLNTS
+639 
-647 KKDFAQKM
+647 
-655 KLFLQEI
+655 
-662 GVDCTCG
+662 
-669 LYSNSKTTAFSKKTS
+669 
-684 NDYQEIPREPLYVVR
+684 
-699 VHAKGV
+699 
-705 TRLLDLGLSCKRLDL
+705 
-720 VKSEKSRSTSS
+720 
-731 KFVKIVSVSD
+731 
-741 FGRETPVFC
+741 
-750 FTEPKRHM
+750 
-758 GMFNGILTGQC
+758 
-769 QESFSNTKPDVYH
+769 ESFSNTKPDVYH

-800 SDKASSLTRLLN
+800 SNKASSLTRLLN

-842 ADILAREWKTYEDLD
+842 ADILAREWKSYEDLD

-876 MAREYSPYPKFKGS
+876 MAKEYSPYPKFKGS

-899 EYHKNSVCHD
+899 EYHKNSVCPD
-909 LDWLELKQL
+909 LDWLEQKQL
-918 CKQHGIYNSQLTS
+918 CKQYGIYNSQLTS

-974 NPIFYANSI
+974 NPIFYANSV
-983 GYFKQYELTKAVGA
+983 GYFKQHELTKAVGA

-1021 KDVSMLVKEAWKNGN
+1021 KDVSMLVKEAWKNGT
-1036 KTVYYL
+1036 KAVYYL

>member
-1 MQVVK
+1 MKVIK
-6 RNGKRE
+6 RNGKAE
-12 DYNCK
+12 EYNCK

-22 INFACEGLGVNPLE
+22 INFACDGLSVNPLK

-42 EFLYDGVTTKA
+42 ESLFDGVTTKA
-53 IQDNLILHAKNLAS
+53 IQDNLILHAKNLS
-67 PLDDEWLLVAGR
+67 TPTDDEWLLVSGR

-90 CYDKS
+90 CYDKP
-95 FSDYFKEQRNNGEW
+95 FINYFEEQRNNGEW
-109 SHDNFDIYTEDE
+109 SHDNFDIYTKEE
-121 IKLIGTYVV
+121 VELIGTFVV

-138 IASVETADSKYL
+138 IASVETAESKYL

-164 MLYASVEKTPQSRL
+164 MLYASVEKTPQARL

-208 NASCFILSPDDDL
+208 NASCFILAPDDDL
-221 NSIFDAVKDAAQISK
+221 NSIFDAFKDAAQISK
-236 NGGGLGWWLGFIR
+236 NGGGLGWYLGFIR

-255 MGTEGGSGGVLPQVK
+255 MGTDGGSGGVLPQVK

-324 CFTDLFMQKLEDDPN
+324 CFTDLFMQKLEDNPQ

-346 PYEVKEKLDIILP
+346 PHEVKEKLGIVLP

-369 YAKIE
+369 YSEIE
-374 KAVEDGVLKVFTK
+374 KAVENGVLKVFTK

-409 TFVCKI
+409 GFMCKV

-427 YCGNLCV
+427 YCLNLCV
-434 APETEILTRNGYQ
+434 
-447 VISELEGQEVEVW
+447 
-460 NGEEWSKTTVV
+460 
-471 KTSPLESVVSV
+471 
-482 DTDDGATIDC
+482 
-492 TKYHKWYVVK
+492 
-502 RDKSGKLRGMIEK
+502 
-515 RTHELQAGDEL
+515 
-526 IKSEGYDTVLHGYA
+526 
-540 RLDFPYESGFVTGD
+540 
-554 GCERGRTDNKGL
+554 
-566 ELTLYKQSNKFFLKD
+566 
-581 VLKGY
+581 
-586 SSSTN
+586 
-591 LDGNMVFRWKYGTLL
+591 
-606 GKYNIPDSSF
+606 
-616 VLQDRLEWLAG
+616 
-627 LLDADGSALKDG
+627 
-639 ESFVLNTS
+639 
-647 KKDFAQKM
+647 
-655 KLFLQEI
+655 
-662 GVDCTCG
+662 
-669 LYSNSKTTAFSKKTS
+669 
-684 NDYQEIPREPLYVVR
+684 
-699 VHAKGV
+699 
-705 TRLLDLGLSCKRLDL
+705 
-720 VKSEKSRSTSS
+720 
-731 KFVKIVSVSD
+731 
-741 FGRETPVFC
+741 
-750 FTEPKRHM
+750 
-758 GMFNGILTGQC
+758 
-769 QESFSNTKPDVYH
+769 ESFSNTKPDVYH

-800 SDKASSLTRLLN
+800 SNKASSLTRLLN

-831 YRTIGVGIQGL
+831 YRTIGVGVQGL
-842 ADILAREWKTYEDLD
+842 ADILAREWKSYEDLD

-876 MAREYSPYPKFKGS
+876 MAKEYSPYPKFKGS

-899 EYHKNSVCHD
+899 EYHKNSVCPD
-909 LDWLELKQL
+909 LDWLEQKQL
-918 CKQHGIYNSQLTS
+918 CKQYGIYNSQLTS

-974 NPIFYANSI
+974 NPIFYANSV
-983 GYFKQYELTKAVGA
+983 GYFKQHELTRAVGA

-1021 KDVSMLVKEAWKNGN
+1021 KDVSMLVKEAWKNGT
-1036 KTVYYL
+1036 KAVYYL

>member
-1 MQVVK
+1 MKVIK
-6 RNGKRE
+6 RNGKAE
-12 DYNCK
+12 EYNCK

-22 INFACEGLGVNPLE
+22 INFACDGLSVNPLK

-42 EFLYDGVTTKA
+42 ESLFDGVTTKA
-53 IQDNLILHAKNLAS
+53 IQDNLILHAKNLS
-67 PLDDEWLLVAGR
+67 TPMDDEWLLVSGR

-90 CYDKS
+90 CYDKP
-95 FSDYFKEQRNNGEW
+95 FINYFEEQRNNGEW
-109 SHDNFDIYTEDE
+109 SHDNFDIYTKEE
-121 IKLIGTYVV
+121 VELIGTFVV

-138 IASVETADSKYL
+138 IASVETAESKYL

-164 MLYASVEKTPQSRL
+164 MLYASVEKTPQARL

-186 ELSNLDWSLASP
+186 ELSDLDWSLASP

-208 NASCFILSPDDDL
+208 NASCFILAPDDDL
-221 NSIFDAVKDAAQISK
+221 NSIFDAFKDAAQISK
-236 NGGGLGWWLGFIR
+236 NGGGLGWYLGFIR

-255 MGTEGGSGGVLPQVK
+255 MGTDGGSGGVLPQVK

-324 CFTDLFMQKLEDDPN
+324 CFMDLFMQKLEDNPQ

-346 PYEVKEKLDIILP
+346 PHEVKEKLGIVLP

-369 YAKIE
+369 YSEIE
-374 KAVEDGVLKVFTK
+374 KAVEGGVLKVFTK

-409 TFVCKI
+409 GFMCKV

-427 YCGNLCV
+427 YCLNLCV
-434 APETEILTRNGYQ
+434 
-447 VISELEGQEVEVW
+447 
-460 NGEEWSKTTVV
+460 
-471 KTSPLESVVSV
+471 
-482 DTDDGATIDC
+482 
-492 TKYHKWYVVK
+492 
-502 RDKSGKLRGMIEK
+502 
-515 RTHELQAGDEL
+515 
-526 IKSEGYDTVLHGYA
+526 
-540 RLDFPYESGFVTGD
+540 
-554 GCERGRTDNKGL
+554 
-566 ELTLYKQSNKFFLKD
+566 
-581 VLKGY
+581 
-586 SSSTN
+586 
-591 LDGNMVFRWKYGTLL
+591 
-606 GKYNIPDSSF
+606 
-616 VLQDRLEWLAG
+616 
-627 LLDADGSALKDG
+627 
-639 ESFVLNTS
+639 
-647 KKDFAQKM
+647 
-655 KLFLQEI
+655 
-662 GVDCTCG
+662 
-669 LYSNSKTTAFSKKTS
+669 
-684 NDYQEIPREPLYVVR
+684 
-699 VHAKGV
+699 
-705 TRLLDLGLSCKRLDL
+705 
-720 VKSEKSRSTSS
+720 
-731 KFVKIVSVSD
+731 
-741 FGRETPVFC
+741 
-750 FTEPKRHM
+750 
-758 GMFNGILTGQC
+758 
-769 QESFSNTKPDVYH
+769 ESFSNTKPDVYH

-800 SDKASSLTRLLN
+800 SNKASSLTRLLN

-842 ADILAREWKTYEDLD
+842 ADILAREWKSYEDLD

-876 MAREYSPYPKFKGS
+876 MAKEYSPYPKFKGS

-899 EYHKNSVCHD
+899 EYHKNSVCPD
-909 LDWLELKQL
+909 LDWLEQKQL
-918 CKQHGIYNSQLTS
+918 CKQYGIYNSQLTS

-974 NPIFYANSI
+974 NPIFYANSV
-983 GYFKQYELTKAVGA
+983 GYFKQHELTKAVGA

-1021 KDVSMLVKEAWKNGN
+1021 KDVSMLVKEAWKNGT
-1036 KTVYYL
+1036 KAVYYL

>member
-1 MQVVK
+1 MIKVVK
-6 RNGKRE
+6 RNGKTE
-12 DYNCK
+12 EYNCK

-22 INFACEGLGVNPLE
+22 INFACEGLTVNPLT

-42 EFLYDGVTTKA
+42 ESLFDGVTTKA
-53 IQDNLILHAKNLAS
+53 IQDNLILHAKNLS
-67 PLDDEWLLVAGR
+67 TPLDDEWLLVSGR

-90 CYDKS
+90 CYDKP
-95 FSDYFKEQRNNGEW
+95 FINYFKEQRSNGEW
-109 SHDNFDIYTEDE
+109 SHENFDIYTEDE
-121 IKLIGTYVV
+121 IKLIGTYIV

-138 IASVETADSKYL
+138 IASVETAESKYL

-164 MLYASVEKTPQSRL
+164 MLYASVEKTPQDRL

-186 ELSNLDWSLASP
+186 ELSLLDWSLASP

-208 NASCFILSPDDDL
+208 NASCFILAPDDDL
-221 NSIFDAVKDAAQISK
+221 NSIFDAFKDAAQISK
-236 NGGGLGWWLGFIR
+236 NGGGLGWYLGFIR

-324 CFTDLFMQKLEDDPN
+324 CFTDLFMQKLEDNPQ

-346 PYEVKEKLDIILP
+346 PYEVKEKLNIILP

-369 YAKIE
+369 YSKIE
-374 KAVEDGVLKVFTK
+374 KAVEEGILKVFTK
-387 YKVIDLWRKY
+387 HKIIDLWRKY

-409 TFVCKI
+409 AFMCKV

-427 YCGNLCV
+427 YCLNLCV
-434 APETEILTRNGYQ
+434 
-447 VISELEGQEVEVW
+447 
-460 NGEEWSKTTVV
+460 
-471 KTSPLESVVSV
+471 
-482 DTDDGATIDC
+482 
-492 TKYHKWYVVK
+492 
-502 RDKSGKLRGMIEK
+502 
-515 RTHELQAGDEL
+515 
-526 IKSEGYDTVLHGYA
+526 
-540 RLDFPYESGFVTGD
+540 
-554 GCERGRTDNKGL
+554 
-566 ELTLYKQSNKFFLKD
+566 
-581 VLKGY
+581 
-586 SSSTN
+586 
-591 LDGNMVFRWKYGTLL
+591 
-606 GKYNIPDSSF
+606 
-616 VLQDRLEWLAG
+616 
-627 LLDADGSALKDG
+627 
-639 ESFVLNTS
+639 
-647 KKDFAQKM
+647 
-655 KLFLQEI
+655 
-662 GVDCTCG
+662 
-669 LYSNSKTTAFSKKTS
+669 
-684 NDYQEIPREPLYVVR
+684 
-699 VHAKGV
+699 
-705 TRLLDLGLSCKRLDL
+705 
-720 VKSEKSRSTSS
+720 
-731 KFVKIVSVSD
+731 
-741 FGRETPVFC
+741 
-750 FTEPKRHM
+750 
-758 GMFNGILTGQC
+758 
-769 QESFSNTKPDVYH
+769 ESFSNTKPDVYH

-800 SDKASSLTRLLN
+800 SNKASSLTRLLN

-842 ADILAREWKTYEDLD
+842 ADILAREWKAYEDLD

-876 MAREYSPYPKFKGS
+876 MAKEYSPYPKFKGS

-899 EYHKNSVCHD
+899 EYHKNSVCPD
-909 LDWLELKQL
+909 LDWLEQKQL
-918 CKQHGIYNSQLTS
+918 CKQYGIYNSQVTS

-938 SLFMMASAGFMPHYA
+938 SIFMMASAGFMPHYA
-953 EYFYED
+953 EYYYED

-983 GYFKQYELTKAVGA
+983 GYFKQHTLTKSVGA

-1011 LDRNIHEVTA
+1011 LDRNLHEVTA

-1036 KTVYYL
+1036 KAVYYL

-1048 EQLVKTDELCS
+1048 EQLVKVDELCA

>member
-1 MQVVK
+1 MKVIK
-6 RNGKRE
+6 RNGKAE
-12 DYNCK
+12 EYNCK

-22 INFACEGLGVNPLE
+22 INFACDGLSVNPLK

-42 EFLYDGVTTKA
+42 ESLFDGVTTKA
-53 IQDNLILHAKNLAS
+53 IQDNLILHAKNLS
-67 PLDDEWLLVAGR
+67 TPTDDEWLLVSGR

-90 CYDKS
+90 CYDKP
-95 FSDYFKEQRNNGEW
+95 FINYFEEQRNNGEW
-109 SHDNFDIYTEDE
+109 SHDNFDIYTKEE
-121 IKLIGTYVV
+121 VELIGTFVV
-130 KERDLQHT
+130 KECDLQHT
-138 IASVETADSKYL
+138 IASVETAESKYL

-164 MLYASVEKTPQSRL
+164 MLYASVEKTPQARL

-208 NASCFILSPDDDL
+208 NASCFILAPDDDL
-221 NSIFDAVKDAAQISK
+221 NSIFDAFKDAAQISK
-236 NGGGLGWWLGFIR
+236 NGGGLGWYLGFIR

-255 MGTEGGSGGVLPQVK
+255 MGTDGGSGGVLPQVK

-324 CFTDLFMQKLEDDPN
+324 CFMDLFMQKLEDNPQ

-346 PYEVKEKLDIILP
+346 PHEVKEKLGIVLP

-369 YAKIE
+369 YSEIE
-374 KAVEDGVLKVFTK
+374 KAVEGGVLKVFTK

-409 TFVCKI
+409 GFMCKV

-427 YCGNLCV
+427 YCLNLCV
-434 APETEILTRNGYQ
+434 
-447 VISELEGQEVEVW
+447 
-460 NGEEWSKTTVV
+460 
-471 KTSPLESVVSV
+471 
-482 DTDDGATIDC
+482 
-492 TKYHKWYVVK
+492 
-502 RDKSGKLRGMIEK
+502 
-515 RTHELQAGDEL
+515 
-526 IKSEGYDTVLHGYA
+526 
-540 RLDFPYESGFVTGD
+540 
-554 GCERGRTDNKGL
+554 
-566 ELTLYKQSNKFFLKD
+566 
-581 VLKGY
+581 
-586 SSSTN
+586 
-591 LDGNMVFRWKYGTLL
+591 
-606 GKYNIPDSSF
+606 
-616 VLQDRLEWLAG
+616 
-627 LLDADGSALKDG
+627 
-639 ESFVLNTS
+639 
-647 KKDFAQKM
+647 
-655 KLFLQEI
+655 
-662 GVDCTCG
+662 
-669 LYSNSKTTAFSKKTS
+669 
-684 NDYQEIPREPLYVVR
+684 
-699 VHAKGV
+699 
-705 TRLLDLGLSCKRLDL
+705 
-720 VKSEKSRSTSS
+720 
-731 KFVKIVSVSD
+731 
-741 FGRETPVFC
+741 
-750 FTEPKRHM
+750 
-758 GMFNGILTGQC
+758 
-769 QESFSNTKPDVYH
+769 ESFSNTKPDVYH

-800 SDKASSLTRLLN
+800 SNKASSLTRLLN

-842 ADILAREWKTYEDLD
+842 ADILAREWKSYEDLD

-876 MAREYSPYPKFKGS
+876 MAKEYSPYPKFKGS

-899 EYHKNSVCHD
+899 EYHKNSVCPD
-909 LDWLELKQL
+909 LDWLEQKQL
-918 CKQHGIYNSQLTS
+918 CKQYGIYNSQLTS

-974 NPIFYANSI
+974 NPIFYANSV
-983 GYFKQYELTKAVGA
+983 GYFKQHELTKAVGA

>member
-1 MQVVK
+1 MQVIK
-6 RNGKRE
+6 RNGKAE
-12 DYNCK
+12 EYNCK

-22 INFACEGLGVNPLE
+22 INFACDRLSVNPLK

-42 EFLYDGVTTKA
+42 ESLFDGVTTKA
-53 IQDNLILHAKNLAS
+53 IQDNLILHAKNLS
-67 PLDDEWLLVAGR
+67 TPTDDEWLLVSGR

-90 CYDKS
+90 CYDKP
-95 FSDYFKEQRNNGEW
+95 FINYFEEQRNNGEW
-109 SHDNFDIYTEDE
+109 SHDNFDIYTKEE
-121 IKLIGTYVV
+121 VELIGTFVV

-138 IASVETADSKYL
+138 IASVETAESKYL

-164 MLYASVEKTPQSRL
+164 MLYASVEKTPQARL

-208 NASCFILSPDDDL
+208 NASCFILTPDDDL
-221 NSIFDAVKDAAQISK
+221 NSIFDAFKDAAQISK
-236 NGGGLGWWLGFIR
+236 NGGGLGWYLGFIR

-255 MGTEGGSGGVLPQVK
+255 MGTDGGSGGVLPQVK

-324 CFTDLFMQKLEDDPN
+324 CFIDLFMQKLEDNPQ

-346 PYEVKEKLDIILP
+346 PHEVKEKLGIVLP

-369 YAKIE
+369 YSEIE

-409 TFVCKI
+409 GFMCKV

-427 YCGNLCV
+427 YCLNLCV
-434 APETEILTRNGYQ
+434 
-447 VISELEGQEVEVW
+447 
-460 NGEEWSKTTVV
+460 
-471 KTSPLESVVSV
+471 
-482 DTDDGATIDC
+482 
-492 TKYHKWYVVK
+492 
-502 RDKSGKLRGMIEK
+502 
-515 RTHELQAGDEL
+515 
-526 IKSEGYDTVLHGYA
+526 
-540 RLDFPYESGFVTGD
+540 
-554 GCERGRTDNKGL
+554 
-566 ELTLYKQSNKFFLKD
+566 
-581 VLKGY
+581 
-586 SSSTN
+586 
-591 LDGNMVFRWKYGTLL
+591 
-606 GKYNIPDSSF
+606 
-616 VLQDRLEWLAG
+616 
-627 LLDADGSALKDG
+627 
-639 ESFVLNTS
+639 
-647 KKDFAQKM
+647 
-655 KLFLQEI
+655 
-662 GVDCTCG
+662 
-669 LYSNSKTTAFSKKTS
+669 
-684 NDYQEIPREPLYVVR
+684 
-699 VHAKGV
+699 
-705 TRLLDLGLSCKRLDL
+705 
-720 VKSEKSRSTSS
+720 
-731 KFVKIVSVSD
+731 
-741 FGRETPVFC
+741 
-750 FTEPKRHM
+750 
-758 GMFNGILTGQC
+758 
-769 QESFSNTKPDVYH
+769 ESFSNTKPDVYH

-800 SDKASSLTRLLN
+800 SNKASSLTRLLN

-842 ADILAREWKTYEDLD
+842 ADILAREWKSYEDLD

-876 MAREYSPYPKFKGS
+876 MAKEYSPYPKFKGS

-899 EYHKNSVCHD
+899 EYHKNSVCPD
-909 LDWLELKQL
+909 LDWLEQKQL
-918 CKQHGIYNSQLTS
+918 CKQYGIYNSQLTS

-974 NPIFYANSI
+974 NPIFYANSV
-983 GYFKQYELTKAVGA
+983 GYFKQHELTKAVGA

-1021 KDVSMLVKEAWKNGN
+1021 KDVSMLVKEAWKNGT
-1036 KTVYYL
+1036 KAVYYL

>member
-1 MQVVK
+1 MKVIK
-6 RNGKRE
+6 RNGKAE

-22 INFACEGLGVNPLE
+22 INFACEGLSVNPLK

-42 EFLYDGVTTKA
+42 ESLFDGVTTKA
-53 IQDNLILHAKNLAS
+53 IQDNLILHAKNLS
-67 PLDDEWLLVAGR
+67 TPTDDEWLLVSGR

-90 CYDKS
+90 CYDKP
-95 FSDYFKEQRNNGEW
+95 FINYFEEQRNNGEW
-109 SHDNFDIYTEDE
+109 SHDNFDIYTKEE
-121 IKLIGTYVV
+121 VELIGTFFV

-138 IASVETADSKYL
+138 IASVETAESKYL

-164 MLYASVEKTPQSRL
+164 MLYASVEKTSQARL

-208 NASCFILSPDDDL
+208 NASCFILAPDDDL
-221 NSIFDAVKDAAQISK
+221 NSIYDAFKDAAQISK
-236 NGGGLGWWLGFIR
+236 NGGGLGWYLGFIR

-255 MGTEGGSGGVLPQVK
+255 MGTDGGSGGVLPQVK

-324 CFTDLFMQKLEDDPN
+324 CFMDLFMQKLEDNPQQD
-339 QEWITVC
+339 WITVC
-346 PYEVKEKLDIILP
+346 PHEVKEKLGIVLP

-369 YAKIE
+369 YSEIE

-409 TFVCKI
+409 GFMCKV

-427 YCGNLCV
+427 YCLNLCV
-434 APETEILTRNGYQ
+434 
-447 VISELEGQEVEVW
+447 
-460 NGEEWSKTTVV
+460 
-471 KTSPLESVVSV
+471 
-482 DTDDGATIDC
+482 
-492 TKYHKWYVVK
+492 
-502 RDKSGKLRGMIEK
+502 
-515 RTHELQAGDEL
+515 
-526 IKSEGYDTVLHGYA
+526 
-540 RLDFPYESGFVTGD
+540 
-554 GCERGRTDNKGL
+554 
-566 ELTLYKQSNKFFLKD
+566 
-581 VLKGY
+581 
-586 SSSTN
+586 
-591 LDGNMVFRWKYGTLL
+591 
-606 GKYNIPDSSF
+606 
-616 VLQDRLEWLAG
+616 
-627 LLDADGSALKDG
+627 
-639 ESFVLNTS
+639 
-647 KKDFAQKM
+647 
-655 KLFLQEI
+655 
-662 GVDCTCG
+662 
-669 LYSNSKTTAFSKKTS
+669 
-684 NDYQEIPREPLYVVR
+684 
-699 VHAKGV
+699 
-705 TRLLDLGLSCKRLDL
+705 
-720 VKSEKSRSTSS
+720 
-731 KFVKIVSVSD
+731 
-741 FGRETPVFC
+741 
-750 FTEPKRHM
+750 
-758 GMFNGILTGQC
+758 
-769 QESFSNTKPDVYH
+769 ESFSNTKPDVYH

-800 SDKASSLTRLLN
+800 SNKASSLTRLLN

-842 ADILAREWKTYEDLD
+842 ADILAREWKSYEDLD

-876 MAREYSPYPKFKGS
+876 MAKEYSPYPKFKGS

-899 EYHKNSVCHD
+899 EYHKNSVCPD
-909 LDWLELKQL
+909 LDWLEQKQL
-918 CKQHGIYNSQLTS
+918 CKQYGIYNSQLTS

-974 NPIFYANSI
+974 NPIFYANSV
-983 GYFKQYELTKAVGA
+983 GYFKQHELTKAVGA

-1021 KDVSMLVKEAWKNGN
+1021 KDVSMLVKEAWKNGT
-1036 KTVYYL
+1036 KAVYYL

>member
-1 MQVVK
+1 MKVIK
-6 RNGKRE
+6 RNGKAE
-12 DYNCK
+12 EYNCK

-22 INFACEGLGVNPLE
+22 INFACDGLSVNPLK

-42 EFLYDGVTTKA
+42 ESLFDGVTTKA
-53 IQDNLILHAKNLAS
+53 IQDNLILHAKNLS
-67 PLDDEWLLVAGR
+67 TPTDDEWLLVSGR

-90 CYDKS
+90 CYDKP
-95 FSDYFKEQRNNGEW
+95 FINYFEEQRNNGEW
-109 SHDNFDIYTEDE
+109 SHDNFDIYTKEE
-121 IKLIGTYVV
+121 VELIGTFVV

-138 IASVETADSKYL
+138 IASVETAESKYL

-164 MLYASVEKTPQSRL
+164 MLYASVEKTPQARL

-208 NASCFILSPDDDL
+208 NASCFILAPDDDL
-221 NSIFDAVKDAAQISK
+221 NSIFDAFKDAAQISK
-236 NGGGLGWWLGFIR
+236 NGGGLGWYLGFIR

-255 MGTEGGSGGVLPQVK
+255 MGTDGGSGGVLPQVK

-324 CFTDLFMQKLEDDPN
+324 CFMDLFMQKLEDNPQ

-346 PYEVKEKLDIILP
+346 PHEVKEKLGIVLP

-369 YAKIE
+369 YSEIE
-374 KAVEDGVLKVFTK
+374 KAVEDGVLKVFTR

-409 TFVCKI
+409 GFMCKV

-427 YCGNLCV
+427 YCLNLCV
-434 APETEILTRNGYQ
+434 
-447 VISELEGQEVEVW
+447 
-460 NGEEWSKTTVV
+460 
-471 KTSPLESVVSV
+471 
-482 DTDDGATIDC
+482 
-492 TKYHKWYVVK
+492 
-502 RDKSGKLRGMIEK
+502 
-515 RTHELQAGDEL
+515 
-526 IKSEGYDTVLHGYA
+526 
-540 RLDFPYESGFVTGD
+540 
-554 GCERGRTDNKGL
+554 
-566 ELTLYKQSNKFFLKD
+566 
-581 VLKGY
+581 
-586 SSSTN
+586 
-591 LDGNMVFRWKYGTLL
+591 
-606 GKYNIPDSSF
+606 
-616 VLQDRLEWLAG
+616 
-627 LLDADGSALKDG
+627 
-639 ESFVLNTS
+639 
-647 KKDFAQKM
+647 
-655 KLFLQEI
+655 
-662 GVDCTCG
+662 
-669 LYSNSKTTAFSKKTS
+669 
-684 NDYQEIPREPLYVVR
+684 
-699 VHAKGV
+699 
-705 TRLLDLGLSCKRLDL
+705 
-720 VKSEKSRSTSS
+720 
-731 KFVKIVSVSD
+731 
-741 FGRETPVFC
+741 
-750 FTEPKRHM
+750 
-758 GMFNGILTGQC
+758 
-769 QESFSNTKPDVYH
+769 ESFSNTKPDVYH

-800 SDKASSLTRLLN
+800 SNKASSLTRLLN

-842 ADILAREWKTYEDLD
+842 ADILAREWKSYEDLD

-876 MAREYSPYPKFKGS
+876 MAKEYSPYPKFKGS

-899 EYHKNSVCHD
+899 EYHKNSVCPD
-909 LDWLELKQL
+909 LDWLEQKQL
-918 CKQHGIYNSQLTS
+918 CKQYGIYNSQLTS

-983 GYFKQYELTKAVGA
+983 GYFKQHKLTKAVGA

-1021 KDVSMLVKEAWKNGN
+1021 KDVSMLVKEAWKNST
-1036 KTVYYL
+1036 KAVYYL

>member
-1 MQVVK
+1 MKVIK
-6 RNGKRE
+6 RNGKAE
-12 DYNCK
+12 EYNCK

-22 INFACEGLGVNPLE
+22 INFACDGLSVNPLK

-42 EFLYDGVTTKA
+42 ESLFDGVTTKA
-53 IQDNLILHAKNLAS
+53 IQDNLILHAKNLS
-67 PLDDEWLLVAGR
+67 TPVDDEWLLVSGR

-90 CYDKS
+90 CYDKP
-95 FSDYFKEQRNNGEW
+95 FINYFEEQRNNGEW
-109 SHDNFDIYTEDE
+109 SHDNFDIYTKEE
-121 IKLIGTYVV
+121 VELIGTFVV

-138 IASVETADSKYL
+138 IASVETAESKYL

-164 MLYASVEKTPQSRL
+164 MLYASVEKTPQARL

-208 NASCFILSPDDDL
+208 NASCFILAPDDDL
-221 NSIFDAVKDAAQISK
+221 NSIFDAFKDAAQISK
-236 NGGGLGWWLGFIR
+236 NGGGLGWYLGFIR

-255 MGTEGGSGGVLPQVK
+255 MGTDGGSGGVLPQVK

-324 CFTDLFMQKLEDDPN
+324 CFMDLFMQKLEDNPQQD
-339 QEWITVC
+339 WITVC
-346 PYEVKEKLDIILP
+346 PHEVKEKLGIVLP

-369 YAKIE
+369 YSEIE
-374 KAVEDGVLKVFTK
+374 KAVEAGVLKVFTK

-409 TFVCKI
+409 GFMCKV

-427 YCGNLCV
+427 YCLNLCV
-434 APETEILTRNGYQ
+434 
-447 VISELEGQEVEVW
+447 
-460 NGEEWSKTTVV
+460 
-471 KTSPLESVVSV
+471 
-482 DTDDGATIDC
+482 
-492 TKYHKWYVVK
+492 
-502 RDKSGKLRGMIEK
+502 
-515 RTHELQAGDEL
+515 
-526 IKSEGYDTVLHGYA
+526 
-540 RLDFPYESGFVTGD
+540 
-554 GCERGRTDNKGL
+554 
-566 ELTLYKQSNKFFLKD
+566 
-581 VLKGY
+581 
-586 SSSTN
+586 
-591 LDGNMVFRWKYGTLL
+591 
-606 GKYNIPDSSF
+606 
-616 VLQDRLEWLAG
+616 
-627 LLDADGSALKDG
+627 
-639 ESFVLNTS
+639 
-647 KKDFAQKM
+647 
-655 KLFLQEI
+655 
-662 GVDCTCG
+662 
-669 LYSNSKTTAFSKKTS
+669 
-684 NDYQEIPREPLYVVR
+684 
-699 VHAKGV
+699 
-705 TRLLDLGLSCKRLDL
+705 
-720 VKSEKSRSTSS
+720 
-731 KFVKIVSVSD
+731 
-741 FGRETPVFC
+741 
-750 FTEPKRHM
+750 
-758 GMFNGILTGQC
+758 
-769 QESFSNTKPDVYH
+769 ESFSNTKPDVYH

-800 SDKASSLTRLLN
+800 SNKASSLTRLLN

-842 ADILAREWKTYEDLD
+842 ADILAREWKSYEDLD

-876 MAREYSPYPKFKGS
+876 MAKEYSPYPKFKGS

-899 EYHKNSVCHD
+899 EYHKNSVCPD
-909 LDWLELKQL
+909 LDWLEQKQL
-918 CKQHGIYNSQLTS
+918 CKQYGIYNSQLTS

-983 GYFKQYELTKAVGA
+983 GYFKQHKLTKAVGA

-1021 KDVSMLVKEAWKNGN
+1021 KDVSMLVKEAWKNST
-1036 KTVYYL
+1036 KAVYYL

>member
-1 MQVVK
+1 MKVIK
-6 RNGKRE
+6 RNGKAE
-12 DYNCK
+12 EYNCK

-22 INFACEGLGVNPLE
+22 INFACDGLSVNPLK

-42 EFLYDGVTTKA
+42 ESLFDGVTTKA
-53 IQDNLILHAKNLAS
+53 IQDNLILHAKNLS
-67 PLDDEWLLVAGR
+67 TPTDDEWLLVSGR

-90 CYDKS
+90 CYDKP
-95 FSDYFKEQRNNGEW
+95 FINYFEEQRNNGEW
-109 SHDNFDIYTEDE
+109 SHDNFDIYTKEE
-121 IKLIGTYVV
+121 VELIGTFFV

-138 IASVETADSKYL
+138 IASVETAESKYL

-164 MLYASVEKTPQSRL
+164 MLYASVEKTSQARL

-208 NASCFILSPDDDL
+208 NASCFILAPDDDL
-221 NSIFDAVKDAAQISK
+221 NSIFDAFKDAAQISK
-236 NGGGLGWWLGFIR
+236 NGGGLGWYLGFIR

-255 MGTEGGSGGVLPQVK
+255 MGTDGGSGGVLPQVK

-324 CFTDLFMQKLEDDPN
+324 CFMDLFMQKLEDNPQQD
-339 QEWITVC
+339 WITVC
-346 PYEVKEKLDIILP
+346 PHEVKEKLGIVLP

-369 YAKIE
+369 YSEIE

-409 TFVCKI
+409 GFMCKV

-427 YCGNLCV
+427 YCLNLCV
-434 APETEILTRNGYQ
+434 
-447 VISELEGQEVEVW
+447 
-460 NGEEWSKTTVV
+460 
-471 KTSPLESVVSV
+471 
-482 DTDDGATIDC
+482 
-492 TKYHKWYVVK
+492 
-502 RDKSGKLRGMIEK
+502 
-515 RTHELQAGDEL
+515 
-526 IKSEGYDTVLHGYA
+526 
-540 RLDFPYESGFVTGD
+540 
-554 GCERGRTDNKGL
+554 
-566 ELTLYKQSNKFFLKD
+566 
-581 VLKGY
+581 
-586 SSSTN
+586 
-591 LDGNMVFRWKYGTLL
+591 
-606 GKYNIPDSSF
+606 
-616 VLQDRLEWLAG
+616 
-627 LLDADGSALKDG
+627 
-639 ESFVLNTS
+639 
-647 KKDFAQKM
+647 
-655 KLFLQEI
+655 
-662 GVDCTCG
+662 
-669 LYSNSKTTAFSKKTS
+669 
-684 NDYQEIPREPLYVVR
+684 
-699 VHAKGV
+699 
-705 TRLLDLGLSCKRLDL
+705 
-720 VKSEKSRSTSS
+720 
-731 KFVKIVSVSD
+731 
-741 FGRETPVFC
+741 
-750 FTEPKRHM
+750 
-758 GMFNGILTGQC
+758 
-769 QESFSNTKPDVYH
+769 ESFSNTKPDVYH

-800 SDKASSLTRLLN
+800 SNKASSLTRLLN

-842 ADILAREWKTYEDLD
+842 ADILAREWKSYEDLD

-876 MAREYSPYPKFKGS
+876 MAKECSPYPKFKGS

-899 EYHKNSVCHD
+899 EYHKNSVCPD
-909 LDWLELKQL
+909 LDWLEQKQL
-918 CKQHGIYNSQLTS
+918 CKQYGIYNSQLTS

-974 NPIFYANSI
+974 NPIFYANSV
-983 GYFKQYELTKAVGA
+983 GYFKQHELTKAVGA

-1021 KDVSMLVKEAWKNGN
+1021 KDVSMLVKEAWKNGT
-1036 KTVYYL
+1036 KAVYYL